1 MFPRVIVIGAL
12 GRCGRGAVEMARKMG
27 IPK

>member
-1 MFPRVIVIGAL
+1 MFPRVIVIDAL